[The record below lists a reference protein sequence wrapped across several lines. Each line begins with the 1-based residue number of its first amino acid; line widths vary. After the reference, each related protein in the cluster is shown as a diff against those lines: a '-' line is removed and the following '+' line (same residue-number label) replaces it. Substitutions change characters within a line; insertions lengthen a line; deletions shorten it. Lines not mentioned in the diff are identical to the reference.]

1 MKKSEQERL
10 KKQYL
15 TEVDAALAKRTYA
28 YRLLTDAD
36 FDLAMAKRKL
46 RDLLKED
53 KDVVNEKE

>member
-1 MKKSEQERL
+1 MRKSEQERL

-46 RDLLKED
+46 KDLLKGD
-53 KDVVNEKE
+53 KDDKS